1 MPSSCHHQCQAIV
14 RRTGKPCL
22 RETKKDGLFCGYH
35 RGAHSAPAPAPAPSS
50 PLPECSICMN
60 EITKNEKMVTTPCKH
75 VFHKRCLGKWRERS
89 DTAPT
94 CPNCRAV
101 IGKAPRYLQQERE
114 WYAEKRQIIER
125 KQRRLCGDMRVLHM
139 QLEYQED
146 FEEEEQWD
154 EATLREMRKK
164 MEKYERQAEALQ
176 EDMRALRNALRII
189 RDNRL
194 RRQQAEHE
202 QQQQQ

>member
-1 MPSSCHHQCQAIV
+1 
-14 RRTGKPCL
+14 
-22 RETKKDGLFCGYH
+22 
-35 RGAHSAPAPAPAPSS
+35 
-50 PLPECSICMN
+50 MN
-60 EITKNEKMVTTPCKH
+60 EIIKNEKIVTTPCKH

-114 WYAEKRQIIER
+114 WYAEERQKIER
-125 KQRRLCGDMRVLHM
+125 KQRRLCGNMRVLGM
-139 QLEYQED
+139 QLECPED

-154 EATLREMRKK
+154 AGTRREMRKK
-164 MEKYERQAEALQ
+164 MDEYERQAEALQ
-176 EDMRALRNALRII
+176 EDMRALRNALCII

-194 RRQQAEHE
+194 RRQAE
-202 QQQQQ
+202 Q